1 MFYIKR
7 NAAGELEIW
16 QDPNELPSDRY
27 EHVLIG
33 IYISKVTAYE
43 SKIEDTIVRRWNLL
57 IANRMREVEE
67 LDKRTGEIEH
77 YLKAK

>member
-1 MFYIKR
+1 M
-7 NAAGELEIW
+7 L
-16 QDPNELPSDRY
+16 DPNEFGQKGM
-27 EHVLIG
+27 EHVHIATIILHQKG
-33 IYISKVTAYE
+33 YAY
-43 SKIEDTIVRRWNLL
+43 KIEDTIVRRWNLL